1 MAVKQ
6 LSIFVEN
13 RTGTLLEIT
22 EILAA
27 AGVDI
32 RAMSL
37 ADTRDF
43 GILRLIVSDIDRAL
57 EALKDNQCVV
67 SVNEVIAVAVPDA
80 PGSLMSVVKLLA
92 KNQINVEY
100 MYAFITVS
108 GQNACVVLRVE
119 DNAKTSE
126 LLEANGIHLVSED
139 DIRNI

>member
-1 MAVKQ
+1 M
-6 LSIFVEN
+6 SIFVEN

-22 EILAA
+22 EILAS

-43 GILRLIVSDIDRAL
+43 GILRLIVSDIDKAR

-67 SVNEVIAVAVPDA
+67 SVNKVIAVAVPDA
-80 PGSLMSVVKLLA
+80 PGSLREVVKLLA
-92 KNQINVEY
+92 NHQINIEY

-108 GQNACVVLRVE
+108 GKNACVVLRVE
-119 DNAKTSE
+119 DNEKTSE
-126 LLEANGIHLVSED
+126 LLKANGIHLVSEE
-139 DIRNI
+139 DIRSF

>member
-1 MAVKQ
+1 M
-6 LSIFVEN
+6 SIFVEN

-22 EILAA
+22 EILAS

-43 GILRLIVSDIDRAL
+43 GILRLIVSDIDKAR

-80 PGSLMSVVKLLA
+80 PGSLREVVKLLA
-92 KNQINVEY
+92 NHQINIEY

-108 GQNACVVLRVE
+108 GKNACVVIRVN
-119 DNAKTSE
+119 DNDKAVKVLTE
-126 LLEANGIHLVSED
+126 NNIPLVTES
-139 DIRNI
+139 DIKAL